1 MPAKRAFK
9 RITKTG
15 GGPRGRS
22 HMQAPKRAARR
33 VPKPVSGGREGAK
46 WAGFVPSASEFSPA
60 KPKLP
65 RIKRKLVPA
74 TRPSRGPASRS
85 HMRRS

>member
-1 MPAKRAFK
+1 MPVKKAVKRV
-9 RITKTG
+9 TKTG
-15 GGPRGRS
+15 VGPRGRS

-33 VPKPVSGGREGAK
+33 VPKPYEAELHERIMARPGIK
-46 WAGFVPSASEFSPA
+46 
-60 KPKLP
+60 KKLG
-65 RIKRKLVPA
+65 KV